1 MKYLE
6 NSGMKKLRLL
16 LILLVLNTFCT
27 SAQNADSVMIKR
39 FFDNALQ
46 SDVSYNNLK
55 ELCEYAPGRLAG
67 LPAMDSAMKYSLELM
82 KSMPFD
88 TVYIQPCM
96 VRQWLP
102 GEDTSWYSPDG
113 KAKFP
118 LTVDVLGGSVAT
130 PENGINAQVVIFNS
144 IEEMKKADPATVK
157 GKIVY
162 FNRPMNQT
170 YYNTF
175 RAYGENA
182 SMRVI
187 GADEASKMGAVAVLI
202 RSLCTEIDD
211 FPHTGIM
218 RYKTSEVKIPGF
230 AVSTKDALEL
240 DSALVVNPQMKI
252 FLESTCKELPEKEQG
267 NVIGEI
273 RGTVHPERII
283 TVGGHLDSWYNSA
296 GAHDDGGGCMQS
308 LEVARLFF
316 ETGYKPQNTLRVVFF
331 IDEEMDQRGGKK
343 YAAEA
348 KAQGEKHVFALES
361 DHGMAL
367 PTGFSVDSA
376 VLAKVLL
383 WKDLLEPYGFKEI
396 EKGYGGVD
404 ISFLKALGVPLCG
417 LVTDSQRYFE
427 YHHSA
432 NDTFDKIVR
441 RELQLGA
448 AGMAS
453 LIYLV
458 DKYGVE

>member
-1 MKYLE
+1 MK
-6 NSGMKKLRLL
+6 NSLFLLFL
-16 LILLVLNTFCT
+16 LIITTGRLGG
-27 SAQNADSVMIKR
+27 QNADSVMVKNI
-39 FFDNALQ
+39 FDNALQ
-46 SDVSYNNLK
+46 SEVSFQQLK
-55 ELCEYAPGRLAG
+55 GLCEEAPGRLAG
-67 LPAMDSAMKYSLELM
+67 LPAMDSAMQYMFRLM
-82 KSMPFD
+82 KAMPFD
-88 TVYIQPCM
+88 SVYIQPCM

-102 GEDTSWYSPDG
+102 GSDTAWYTVDG
-113 KAKFP
+113 KKKFP
-118 LTVDVLGGSVAT
+118 LTVDVLGGSVPT
-130 PENGINAQVVIFNS
+130 PESGITAQVVTFNS
-144 IEEMKKADPATVK
+144 IDEMKSTNPNEIK

-170 YYNTF
+170 YYNAF

-182 SMRVI
+182 SMRVL
-187 GADEASKMGAVAVLI
+187 GADEASKMGAVAVI
-202 RSLCTEIDD
+202 VRSLNTVIDD

-218 RYKTSEVKIPGF
+218 RYKTTNVKVPGF
-230 AVSTKDALEL
+230 ALSTKDALEL
-240 DSALVVNPQMKI
+240 DSVLKLYPQTNI
-252 FLESTCKELPEKEQG
+252 FLKSTCYELSEIQQG

-273 RGTVHPERII
+273 HGTVHPERFI

-296 GAHDDGGGCMQS
+296 GAHDDGGGCIQS

-316 ETGYKPQNTLRVVFF
+316 ATGYKPQNTLRVVMF
-331 IDEEMDQRGGKK
+331 IDEEMDQRGGKI
-343 YAAEA
+343 YAEEA
-348 KAQGEKHVFALES
+348 KTKDEKHIFALES

-376 VLAKVLL
+376 VLAKIQT
-383 WKDLLEPYGFKEI
+383 WKYLLEPYGFNKI

-404 ISFLKALGVPLCG
+404 ISFLKPLGVPLCG

-427 YHHSA
+427 YHHSG

-448 AGMAS
+448 AGMAA

-458 DKYGVE
+458 DKYGLE

>member
-1 MKYLE
+1 
-6 NSGMKKLRLL
+6 MKKQIIFLL
-16 LILLVLNTFCT
+16 ALMLSVAGIR
-27 SAQNADSVMIKR
+27 AQSADSVMIKKV
-39 FFDNALQ
+39 FDEALK
-46 SDVSYNNLK
+46 SDVSYSQLK
-55 ELCEYAPGRLAG
+55 GLCETAPGRLAG
-67 LPAMDSAMKYSLELM
+67 LPAMATAMQYMFRVM

-88 TVYIQPCM
+88 SVYIQPCM

-102 GEDTSWYSPDG
+102 GRDTAWYTLNG
-113 KAKFP
+113 KKKYP
-118 LTVDVLGGSVAT
+118 LTVDVLGGSVPT
-130 PENGINAQVVIFNS
+130 PASGIAAQVVTFNS
-144 IEEMKKADPATVK
+144 MDEMKKAEPSTIK

-170 YYNTF
+170 YYNAF

-187 GADEASKMGAVAVLI
+187 GADEASKLGAVAVI
-202 RSLCTEIDD
+202 VRSLNTVIDD

-218 RYKTSEVKIPGF
+218 RYKTAEVKIPGF
-230 AVSTKDALEL
+230 AISTKDALEL
-240 DSALVVNPQMKI
+240 DSVLRKFPETSVY
-252 FLESTCKELPEKEQG
+252 LRSTCKELPEIQQG
-267 NVIGEI
+267 NIIGEI
-273 RGTVHPERII
+273 RGTTHPERII

-296 GAHDDGGGCMQS
+296 GAHDDGGGCVQS

-316 ETGYKPQNTLRVVFF
+316 ETGYKPQNTLRVVMF
-331 IDEEMDQRGGKK
+331 IDEEMDQRGGKI
-343 YAAEA
+343 YAEEA
-348 KAQGEKHVFALES
+348 KTKDEKHIFALES

-376 VLAKVLL
+376 VLAKIQT
-383 WKDLLEPYGFKEI
+383 WKYLLEPYGFNKI

-404 ISFLKALGVPLCG
+404 ISFLKELGVPLCG

-427 YHHSA
+427 YHHSG
-432 NDTFDKIVR
+432 NDTFEKIVR

-448 AGMAS
+448 AGMAA

-458 DKYGVE
+458 DKYGLE